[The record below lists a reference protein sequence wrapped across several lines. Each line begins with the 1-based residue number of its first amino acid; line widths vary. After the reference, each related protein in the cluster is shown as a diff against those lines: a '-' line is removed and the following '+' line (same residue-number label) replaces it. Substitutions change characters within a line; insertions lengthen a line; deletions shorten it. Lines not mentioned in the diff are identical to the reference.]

1 MCAVAIAK
9 VQILCSI
16 GQIGKSQRVNIFIYS
31 RETSKVL
38 QGHTFVN
45 GLKKIVF
52 GRQGS
57 AFSALRYFFHNN
69 LENEHFEWRE
79 IM

>member
-1 MCAVAIAK
+1 MAIAK

-45 GLKKIVF
+45 GLKKLYLVGKVLHF
-52 GRQGS
+52 PLCGT
-57 AFSALRYFFHNN
+57 FFIIIWKTSILNG
-69 LENEHFEWRE
+69 EK
-79 IM
+79 